1 MFRGRYMH
9 TIDAKGRVS
18 LPAELRMELQ
28 RRSEHAP
35 FLTNMPDHL
44 ALYPHEDWLAY
55 EEQLFAPDPFMPEA
69 QDLQLFMLSGAA
81 PCAADNQ
88 GRILIP
94 PALREHARLDKDV
107 VIAGAGKHIQIWD
120 RARFD
125 QFISRTQSSFRE
137 LASVVSTA
145 ARASKQRI

>member
-1 MFRGRYMH
+1 MH

-28 RRSEHAP
+28 KRSERAP
-35 FLTNMPDHL
+35 FLANMPDHL

-55 EEQLFAPDPFMPEA
+55 EEKLLAADEFLPEA
-69 QDLQLFMLSGAA
+69 QDLKLFMLSGAA

-94 PALREHARLDKDV
+94 PPLREHAHLEKDV
-107 VIAGAGKHIQIWD
+107 VIAGAGTHIQIWD
-120 RARFD
+120 RTRFD
-125 QFISRTQSSFRE
+125 GFLSRTQSNFRE
-137 LASVVSTA
+137 LSSVVSNA
-145 ARASKQRI
+145 ARSSRHRD

>member
-94 PALREHARLDKDV
+94 PATGAPCAAWR
-107 VIAGAGKHIQIWD
+107 AGPCALCGAAPSAGTP
-120 RARFD
+120 RGAA
-125 QFISRTQSSFRE
+125 SRPRPASASSR
-137 LASVVSTA
+137 
-145 ARASKQRI
+145 R

>member
-18 LPAELRMELQ
+18 LPAELRVELQ

-55 EEQLFAPDPFMPEA
+55 EKSLFSTDPFLPEA
-69 QDLQLFMLSGAA
+69 QDLQLFMLSGASL
-81 PCAADNQ
+81 CAADGQ

-107 VIAGAGKHIQIWD
+107 VIAGAGTHIKIWD

-125 QFISRTQSSFRE
+125 EVIARTQGNFRE
-137 LASVVSTA
+137 LQTVVSNA
-145 ARASKQRI
+145 ARAPKQGI

>member
-1 MFRGRYMH
+1 
-9 TIDAKGRVS
+9 
-18 LPAELRMELQ
+18 
-28 RRSEHAP
+28 
-35 FLTNMPDHL
+35 
-44 ALYPHEDWLAY
+44 
-55 EEQLFAPDPFMPEA
+55 MPEA

-107 VIAGAGKHIQIWD
+107 VIAGAGTHIQIWD

-125 QFISRTQSSFRE
+125 QFIARTQSNFRE

-145 ARASKQRI
+145 ARASKPRI